1 MHALV
6 TGGGGFLGCYIAE
19 KLRDSGASVR
29 VFSRNSHP
37 HLQTMQIEH
46 IRGDVRDSAAVHEA
60 CQGMDVVFH
69 AAALPGIWGRWSA
82 FYSVN
87 TVGTHNI
94 IDACR
99 ASGVSRLVYTS
110 SPSVVF
116 DGTDHCSANESLTY
130 PTRWT
135 CHYPHSKA
143 LAEQAVLAA
152 NDAELSTVALR
163 PHLIW
168 GPRDNHL
175 IPRLITRA
183 GQGRLRQVGDGT
195 NLVSMSYVE
204 NVADAHLQ
212 AADCLHRGST
222 VAGQAYFINEPQPVN
237 LWDWITEI
245 LQRAGI
251 PGPLPQLSAGSAHR
265 LGAVLE
271 LIWRTLPIPG
281 EPPMTR
287 FLASQLSGSH
297 YYDISNA
304 RQDFGYC
311 PRISIAEGM
320 HRLEPELQRL
330 SATTT
335 VPR

>member
-19 KLRDSGASVR
+19 KLRDTGARVR
-29 VFSRNSHP
+29 VFSRNAHP
-37 HLQTMQIEH
+37 RLQTLQVEH
-46 IRGDVRDSAAVHEA
+46 VRGDVRDLTAVQEA
-60 CQGMDVVFH
+60 CQEIDVVFH

-82 FYSVN
+82 FHGIN
-87 TVGTHNI
+87 TVGTQNVI
-94 IDACR
+94 QACR
-99 ASGVSRLVYTS
+99 ATGVSRLVYTS

-116 DGTDHCSANESLTY
+116 DGADHCSANESLPY

-152 NDAELSTVALR
+152 NDEKLSTVSLR

-183 GQGRLRQVGDGT
+183 RQGRLRRVGDGN

-212 AADCLHRGST
+212 AADHLQPGSA
-222 VAGQAYFINEPQPVN
+222 VAGRAYFINEPEPIN
-237 LWDWITEI
+237 LWSWVAEL

-251 PGPLPQLSAGSAHR
+251 PGELPSISFQAAHR
-265 LGAVLE
+265 LGGLLE
-271 LIWRTLPIPG
+271 ATWHLLPLPG

-287 FLASQLSGSH
+287 FLAAQLAGSH

-304 RQDFGYC
+304 QQDFGYC
-311 PRISIAEGM
+311 PRISVTEGM
-320 HRLEPELQRL
+320 DRLEPELRRL
-330 SATTT
+330 ATA
-335 VPR
+335 R